1 MREKRR
7 ERETFLLFRVMGYLG
22 IFLSG
27 HAWSLPW
34 VSQSGGGVLCPTSLS
49 LSLQMTSRVLQV
61 QGKLSLTDRLNML
74 ASCEDE
80 LCLLS
85 FGFEP

>member
-1 MREKRR
+1 M
-7 ERETFLLFRVMGYLG
+7 FRVMGYLG

-27 HAWSLPW
+27 HAGAFPGL
-34 VSQSGGGVLCPTSLS
+34 VRGRGGVLCPSSLS

-61 QGKLSLTDRLNML
+61 QGKLSLADRLIML

-80 LCLLS
+80 LCLLNVV
-85 FGFEP
+85 PVP